1 VTAPLK
7 AAHPDQPGPR
17 SGAGRGGFLPVLMLD
32 VELAAPLPAVPGTGG
47 PGRAWVLGRLHTEP
61 AGMCL
66 IPLGPAGLTPDQL
79 GARLWPGV
87 REQVTA
93 RFAAAGQTVPAG
105 LTGAGLPADPAAWP
119 FLRRRA
125 AALDAAPFISVVVCT
140 RGRPAGILACLRA
153 LRQQDY
159 PAYEVVVVDNNP
171 GGGTASDLVL
181 ASQGSPPVRNVA
193 EPRPGLSWARNAGV
207 AAAAGDIIAFLDD
220 DEEPDR
226 QWLAGLAV
234 GFGRGADIGCVTGL
248 VVPARLDTPA
258 QELFEELGGHCPG
271 RGCRPAE
278 FSGRGPQSPLYPRP
292 PFGAGAN
299 MAFRRA
305 ALARIGGFDTALGA
319 GTPACAGEDTLALTL
334 LLLSGYRIAY
344 EPAALMR
351 HHHRRD
357 MAGLRRQMRGYG
369 VGLTAYYAALL
380 RHHPAALAG
389 LLRLAPAAF
398 GYLRRNARLSTAAA
412 GPPPLPPGFRRQRWW
427 ILAGPGAYLRSTA
440 RQARVARQVP
450 RC

>member
-7 AAHPDQPGPR
+7 AARQDRPGRRP
-17 SGAGRGGFLPVLMLD
+17 GGPAPVLVLD
-32 VELAAPLPAVPGTGG
+32 AELAAPLPAIRGTGR

-61 AGMCL
+61 AGVCV

-79 GARLWPGV
+79 GALLWPGV

-93 RFAAAGQTVPAG
+93 RFAAAGRAVPAG
-105 LTGAGLPADPAAWP
+105 LTGAGLRTDPAVWP

-125 AALDAAPFISVVVCT
+125 AALDPAPFISAVVCT
-140 RGRPAGILACLRA
+140 RGRPARFRACLQA
-153 LRQQDY
+153 LRQQEY
-159 PAYEVVVVDNNP
+159 PAFEVVVVDNAAA
-171 GGGTASDLVL
+171 GGTVRDLAL
-181 ASQGSPPVRNVA
+181 ASPGHPPVRYVA
-193 EPRPGLSWARNAGV
+193 EPRPGLSWARN
-207 AAAAGDIIAFLDD
+207 GDIIAFLDD

-226 QWLAGLAV
+226 HWLAGLAV
-234 GFGRGADIGCVTGL
+234 GFGRGDDIGCVSGL

-258 QELFEELGGHCPG
+258 QELFEQLGGHCPG

-278 FSGRGPQSPLYPRP
+278 FSARGPQSPLYPRP
-292 PFGAGAN
+292 PFGVGAN

-305 ALARIGGFDTALGA
+305 ALARIGGFDVALGA
-319 GTPACAGEDTLALTL
+319 GTPTCAGEDTLALTL

-344 EPAALMR
+344 EPAALTR
-351 HHHRRD
+351 HHHRED
-357 MAGLRRQMRGYG
+357 LAGLRRQLRGYG

-380 RHHPAALAG
+380 RHRPAALAG
-389 LLRLAPAAF
+389 LLRLAPAAG
-398 GYLRRNARLSTAAA
+398 GYLRGGNDRGSTGTT
-412 GPPPLPPGFRRQRWW
+412 GPPALPPRFRRQRWW
-427 ILAGPGAYLRSTA
+427 MLAGPGAYLRSTA